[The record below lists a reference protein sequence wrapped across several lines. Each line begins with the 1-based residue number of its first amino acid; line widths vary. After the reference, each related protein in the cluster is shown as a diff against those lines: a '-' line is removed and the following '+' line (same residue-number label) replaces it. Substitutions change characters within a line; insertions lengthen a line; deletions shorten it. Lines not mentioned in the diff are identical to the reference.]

1 MAKMS
6 DVAKLANVS
15 KATVSRVL
23 QHPETVK
30 EQTRKKVLHA
40 IEQLNYQPNLLAR
53 QFRRTETKTI
63 LVVVP
68 TIMNNVFPQIIG
80 GIDAAANEHGFK
92 VLLGNTNR
100 DPEKTS
106 IFINELKQKQVDG
119 MILLTIPL
127 EEKVINEVA
136 AKYPVVLTSDYNEG
150 LNIPTVAIDN
160 ISCGREATE
169 HLIKLGHKRIAHITG
184 PLEISISRDRL
195 KGYHQAVLQHE
206 VDLDSLLVQEGDYS
220 FESGYNQMLK
230 LLAIENPPT
239 AVFAGNDVMAM
250 GVVKA
255 AKSQGL
261 KVPEDIAVVG
271 FDNIKFSE
279 IFEPALTTIEQPF
292 FEMGKRSM
300 ELLLQ
305 QINGE
310 KLTRLK
316 HVLNARLTIRD
327 SCGSKKAT
335 VIEK

>member
-23 QHPETVK
+23 QNPETVK
-30 EQTRKKVLHA
+30 EQTRKKVLNA

-80 GIDAAANEHGFK
+80 GIDSVANEHGFK

-100 DPEKTS
+100 DPDKTLL
-106 IFINELKQKQVDG
+106 FINELKQKQVDG

-239 AVFAGNDVMAM
+239 AVFAGNDAMAM

-255 AKSQGL
+255 AKAQGL

-271 FDNIKFSE
+271 FDNIRFSD

-305 QINGE
+305 QIHGE
-310 KLTRLK
+310 KLTKIK

-327 SCGSKKAT
+327 SCGFNKAT

>member
-1 MAKMS
+1 MS

-23 QHPETVK
+23 RNPETVK
-30 EQTRKKVLHA
+30 EQTRQKVLIA
-40 IEQLNYQPNLLAR
+40 IEKLNYQPNLLAR
-53 QFRRTETKTI
+53 QFRRTETKTV

-68 TIMNNVFPQIIG
+68 TIINNVFPQMIG
-80 GIDAAANEHGFK
+80 GIDFEATKQGYK
-92 VLLGNTNR
+92 VLLGNTNKN
-100 DPEKTS
+100 PHKTE

-127 EEKVINEVA
+127 DEKVITEVA
-136 AKYPVVLTSDYNEG
+136 ANYPVVLTSDYNDG
-150 LNIPTVAIDN
+150 FNIPTVSIDN
-160 ISCGREATE
+160 ISSGREATE
-169 HLIKLGHKRIAHITG
+169 HLIKLGHTRIAHISG

-195 KGYHQAVLQHE
+195 KGYRQALLQHE
-206 VDLDSLLVQEGDYS
+206 LELDSLLVQEGDNS
-220 FESGYNQMLK
+220 FESGYNQMQK
-230 LLAIENPPT
+230 LLAIDYPPT
-239 AVFAGNDVMAM
+239 AVFAANDLMAM

-255 AKSQGL
+255 AKAQGL

-271 FDNIKFSE
+271 FDNIMFSD

-310 KLTRLK
+310 KITKIK
-316 HVLNARLTIRD
+316 HVLSTKLTIRD
-327 SCGSKKAT
+327 SCGFKKASF
-335 VIEK
+335 

>member
-1 MAKMS
+1 MVKMS

-23 QHPETVK
+23 QKPETVK
-30 EQTRKKVLHA
+30 ELTRKKVLNA

-53 QFRRTETKTI
+53 QFRRTETRTL

-68 TIMNNVFPQIIG
+68 TITNNVFPQMIG
-80 GIDAAANEHGFK
+80 GIDSVANEHGYK
-92 VLLGNTNR
+92 VLLGNTDRNP
-100 DPEKTS
+100 DKTVS
-106 IFINELKQKQVDG
+106 FINELKQKQVDG

-127 EEKVINEVA
+127 EEKVITEVA
-136 AKYPVVLTSDYNEG
+136 ANYPVVLTSDYNEG

-160 ISCGREATE
+160 ISSGRDATE

-184 PLEISISRDRL
+184 PLDISISRDRL
-195 KGYHQAVLQHE
+195 KGYHQAMLQHE
-206 VDLDSLLVQEGDYS
+206 LELDSLLVQEGDNSYQ
-220 FESGYNQMLK
+220 SGFNQMVK

-239 AVFAGNDVMAM
+239 AVFAANDLMAM

-255 AKSQGL
+255 AKAQGL
-261 KVPEDIAVVG
+261 QVPEDIAVVG
-271 FDNIKFSE
+271 FDNIMFSD

-305 QINGE
+305 QIHGE
-310 KLTRLK
+310 KLTKIK
-316 HVLNARLTIRD
+316 HVLNARLRIRD
-327 SCGSKKAT
+327 SCGFKKAT